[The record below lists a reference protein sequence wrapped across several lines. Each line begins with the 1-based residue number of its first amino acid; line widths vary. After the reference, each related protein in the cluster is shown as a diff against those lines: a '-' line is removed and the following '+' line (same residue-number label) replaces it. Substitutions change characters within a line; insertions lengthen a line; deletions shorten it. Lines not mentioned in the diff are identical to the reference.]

1 MFLIRHIMDFGW
13 WGRLGFLTAKKNPGL
28 DKIQG
33 AIHRL
38 IRDWKFLISPS
49 VNHKGFCVCVGGEE
63 GPIRPAL
70 QLLRVAG
77 WQAPGRVLTPL
88 RLGVQC
94 LGSPLQVAKRAP
106 WGCDSAWVFYKS
118 QISNR
123 QKSAQACET
132 WSTWTETLASLGI
145 KLPVVGFEVKPGAG
159 DRVFLGERQLSC
171 GFQRLN
177 LQVGSL
183 NPTSGV
189 EDVWGNLI
197 LFFFSKGW

>member
-1 MFLIRHIMDFGW
+1 MFLIWHIMDFGW

-38 IRDWKFLISPS
+38 IRDWKFLISTS

-63 GPIRPAL
+63 RPIRPAL

-88 RLGVQC
+88 HFGIQC
-94 LGSPLQVAKRAP
+94 FGSPLQLAKRAP

-118 QISNR
+118 QISYR
-123 QKSAQACET
+123 QKSAQVFWNLWHLDGNVSIIRNKTTCGRF
-132 WSTWTETLASLGI
+132 WSQTRGWRQSFPGWKAVELWLPAS
-145 KLPVVGFEVKPGAG
+145 
-159 DRVFLGERQLSC
+159 
-171 GFQRLN
+171 
-177 LQVGSL
+177 
-183 NPTSGV
+183 
-189 EDVWGNLI
+189 
-197 LFFFSKGW
+197 